1 MEFELVINARSDG
14 HDDRLWRKDVEVK
27 KGRREFFEMLGS
39 REEGEDFGKRSP
51 KPKFAVKRVYL
62 HEIKC
67 RACIGRFNRA
77 ILWLRLLP
85 RLCSAV
91 PLVQD

>member
-1 MEFELVINARSDG
+1 MELELVINARTDG
-14 HDDRLWRKDVEVK
+14 HDNRLWCKDVEVK

-39 REEGEDFGKRSP
+39 HEKGEDFGKRSP
-51 KPKFAVKRVYL
+51 KPKFAAKRVYL

-67 RACIGRFNRA
+67 RASCRLNRA

-91 PLVQD
+91 PPVQD